1 MKPAM
6 MKLLSVNVSLPKEVS
21 FEGKTVTTA
30 IFKDPVPDRVML
42 RRLNIDGDDQADR
55 RVHGVGFEMATYA
68 YPVEHYAFW
77 ERELK
82 RESFPYGQFGDN
94 LAVSGLRE
102 DTVRAGDIFRIG
114 GARLQVTQPRVPCYK
129 LAMRM
134 GEGPDFPARFQASG
148 RLGFYLRVLEEG
160 GIGADDS
167 VELIESDED
176 SVTIADFIRV
186 YLYDSHDPASLKRVL
201 ASRDLGDP
209 WRVYLEKML
218 KKAEPVLGPSG
229 WKGFREFIVDRKV
242 AESKTIT
249 SFYLRPEDE
258 KPLPAYLPGSS

>member
-1 MKPAM
+1 
-6 MKLLSVNVSLPKEVS
+6 
-21 FEGKTVTTA
+21 
-30 IFKDPVPDRVML
+30 
-42 RRLNIDGDDQADR
+42 
-55 RVHGVGFEMATYA
+55 MATYA

-114 GARLQVTQPRVPCYK
+114 GARLQVTQPRVPCYT